1 MKPRVGVYLSERV
14 AARLAEAAKSPGAT
28 KSALVETAL
37 DCFLGSDDDISDTAA
52 VARHLVGLSR
62 QLEELDRNL
71 RIATETAALHARF
84 HLAVTP
90 PMPAGEQVAACVL
103 GAERFEEFA
112 TQVGRRV
119 DLGVPLIRETID
131 RVSATRTASSTLAQ
145 GEPSGTASTVDEPG
159 VQASSVVDDAYVEIA
174 AVREDA
180 ATLGFQAVEAALFT
194 DSVTCRGINE
204 GEGPVPSRRSAPAW
218 LTAARQVA
226 KDPVENRSLI
236 LRVFLPFVIGYYIAY
251 LFRTINAVMAAPL
264 ATELGLGADDLG
276 LLTSVYFLTFAAAQI
291 PIGILLDRYGPR
303 RVQSVLLVVAAVGS
317 TLFAVSDHFWML
329 LVGRALIGLGVASAM
344 TAGLKALVLWFPG
357 DRVPLLNGLM
367 VMLGALGAVTATLPA
382 DLLLAWIGWRELF
395 GLLAVLTAVSAAII
409 YLVVPEATP
418 VATGAVS
425 VGLRKVYA
433 DPRFWR
439 LAPLSAACIG
449 TAWALQGLWAAQ
461 WLRDVEGLDRA
472 DVVFHLFAMAVAL
485 SLGAILLGVAADRLC
500 RRGVGPE
507 VLLGLVAALFIAT
520 QFALILRLPL
530 PSYLQWAVVAAV
542 GAATVLSFAILAE
555 YFPKQL
561 AGRANA
567 ALNLFHIAAAFAVQ
581 YGTGIVLQHW
591 TPQDGHY
598 PEIAYQ
604 TAFALSLVVQIVAWI
619 WFALPWAFFDLR
631 QRAARVRPNHSAPSP
646 VGSMALRRR
655 EYVDPDLW
663 DDPKSGRQSQ
673 IGPPHRR
680 GHR

>member
-1 MKPRVGVYLSERV
+1 MKPRVGVYLSEGV
-14 AARLAEAAKSPGAT
+14 AARLAEAAKNPRAT
-28 KSALVETAL
+28 KSAVVEAAL
-37 DCFLGSDDDISDTAA
+37 DRYFGSDDDISDTAT
-52 VARHLVGLSR
+52 VARHLAGLSR
-62 QLEELDRNL
+62 QLEDLDRNL
-71 RIATETAALHARF
+71 RIANETAALHARF

-90 PMPAGEQVAACVL
+90 LLPTGELGAACAL

-131 RVSATRTASSTLAQ
+131 RVGATRTTPATPAE
-145 GEPSGTASTVDEPG
+145 GEPSGSGATFCEPG
-159 VQASSVVDDAYVEIA
+159 LQASSMADDASVPVA

-180 ATLGFQAVEAALFT
+180 ATMGLRAVEAALFP
-194 DSVTCRGINE
+194 DAATCRAIE
-204 GEGPVPSRRSAPAW
+204 GGKAAVPSRQSVPSW
-218 LTAARQVA
+218 LTAPRQVA

-236 LRVFLPFVIGYYIAY
+236 LRVFLPFVFGYYIAY

-303 RVQSVLLVVAAVGS
+303 RVQSALLVIAAVGS
-317 TLFAVSDHFWML
+317 ALFAVSDHFWML

-344 TAGLKALVLWFPG
+344 TGGLKALVLWFPG

-382 DLLLAWIGWRELF
+382 DLLLDWIGWRELF
-395 GLLAVLTAVSAAII
+395 GLLAGLTAASAVMICLI
-409 YLVVPEATP
+409 VPEATP
-418 VATGAVS
+418 VASGVVS
-425 VGLRKVYA
+425 AGLRKVYA

-439 LAPLSAACIG
+439 VAPLSASCIG

-461 WLRDVEGLDRA
+461 WFKDVEGLDRA
-472 DVVFHLFAMAVAL
+472 GVVIHLFAMAVSL
-485 SLGAILLGVAADRLC
+485 SLGAILLGLAGDRLR

-507 VLLGLVAALFIAT
+507 VLLGLVAAVFIAT

-561 AGRANA
+561 AGRANG
-567 ALNLFHIAAAFAVQ
+567 ALNLFHIAAAFVVQ
-581 YGTGIVLQHW
+581 YATGLVLQYW
-591 TPQDGHY
+591 TPQAGHY

-604 TAFALSLVVQIVAWI
+604 TAFALNLALQVVAWI
-619 WFALPWAFFDLR
+619 WFMFPRFRTDSR
-631 QRAARVRPNHSAPSP
+631 QRLTREPCSNLMP
-646 VGSMALRRR
+646 GRR
-655 EYVDPDLW
+655 
-663 DDPKSGRQSQ
+663 
-673 IGPPHRR
+673 
-680 GHR
+680 